1 MSDQPHATDSPV
13 LCVYI
18 AEHCPICADARE
30 LAAAIRRDYP
40 GVALF
45 EVLVGAATQPVPP
58 QLFATPTWFLNDVL
72 WSLGNPSAQ
81 QVAQALGT
89 AFASPT
95 MERHVKTDE
104 KSASPQPAE
113 KMRYLS
119 ELTVFQDLSPREIE
133 EINRVTTMSQVAKGR
148 VFYRPEEPGEVLF
161 ILKEGRVQLYRISP
175 EGKKLVIS
183 TLGPHTLFGEM
194 ALLGTKMH
202 NTFAEAIEDC
212 LICVMSRTD
221 LERLILSKPQVAV
234 RILEVTGKR
243 LREAEERL
251 ENMAFKGIPAR
262 LASLLLRLAEEQASA
277 DIVGLTHQD
286 LAESVGTYRETATQV
301 LNDLKSDGLIDIGR
315 KRISI
320 LNRERLIEVADS

>member
-1 MSDQPHATDSPV
+1 MCAYAYRV
-13 LCVYI
+13 
-18 AEHCPICADARE
+18 AEE
-30 LAAAIRRDYP
+30 IRRDFP
-40 GVALF
+40 AVKVRLITF
-45 EVLVGAATQPVPP
+45 NVTQEAIPEAV
-58 QLFATPTWFLNDVL
+58 FATPTYLLNGRI
-72 WSLGNPSAQ
+72 WSLGNPSLKKSTQRSGISAPYSM
-81 QVAQALGT
+81 VR
-89 AFASPT
+89 SKCN
-95 MERHVKTDE
+95 VKTDE
-104 KSASPQPAE
+104 RTLLQPAE

-119 ELTVFQDLSPREIE
+119 ELTVFRDLSPREME
-133 EINRVTTMSQVAKGR
+133 ELNRITTISTVPRGR

-175 EGKKLVIS
+175 EGKKLVIT

-221 LERLILSKPQVAV
+221 LERLILNKPQVAL
-234 RILEVTGKR
+234 RILEITGKR

-262 LASLLLRLAEEQASA
+262 LASLLLRLAEEQGSEN
-277 DIVGLTHQD
+277 ISGLTHQD

-301 LNDLKSDGLIDIGR
+301 LNDLKTGGFIDIGR
-315 KRISI
+315 KRIII
-320 LNRERLIEVADS
+320 LDREGLEEVAES